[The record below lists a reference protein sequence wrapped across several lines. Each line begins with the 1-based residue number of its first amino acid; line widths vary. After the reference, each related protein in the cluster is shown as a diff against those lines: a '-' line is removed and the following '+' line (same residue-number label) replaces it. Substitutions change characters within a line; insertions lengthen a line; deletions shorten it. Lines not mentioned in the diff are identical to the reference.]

1 MPQRSPGPC
10 LLPCD
15 LPAPVPV
22 PRGRTTLAGVCLV
35 AHRACRRAVLFQLNG
50 YGLDWTVHTF
60 EKPWFTTFE
69 SALACWVTLALFAL
83 ANLARRCWGRARQ
96 RQAARVRRA
105 VANGNTAYQPLLGE
119 PDAERGDK
127 AVSACTH
134 MRAVPAA
141 CACPPGA
148 SLYGA

>member
-1 MPQRSPGPC
+1 M
-10 LLPCD
+10 
-15 LPAPVPV
+15 
-22 PRGRTTLAGVCLV
+22 AGVCLV

-83 ANLARRCWGRARQ
+83 ANLARRCWGRAPQ

-119 PDAERGDK
+119 PDAECGDK

-141 CACPPGA
+141 CACPPCA